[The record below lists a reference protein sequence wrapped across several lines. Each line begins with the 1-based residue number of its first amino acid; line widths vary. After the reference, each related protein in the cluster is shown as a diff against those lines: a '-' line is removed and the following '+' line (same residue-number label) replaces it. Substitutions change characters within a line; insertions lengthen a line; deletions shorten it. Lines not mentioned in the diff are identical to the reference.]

1 MENNRNFVAI
11 NYIDC
16 EAEYKERFESL
27 FASRAHA
34 IDTMTG
40 FIDMQVLKP
49 QTDDGK
55 YLIVS
60 FWDTEEAF
68 KDWTKS
74 PQFIEGHKRGFE
86 DIAIAKKEGK
96 TPPMKSDFKT
106 YKVISR

>member
-1 MENNRNFVAI
+1 
-11 NYIDC
+11 
-16 EAEYKERFESL
+16 
-27 FASRAHA
+27 
-34 IDTMTG
+34 MTG